1 MLSGDS
7 GATNNSKDGTKP
19 ADGTTVEQP
28 FPKTLFLEEHNSSK
42 GFTRFRIP
50 ALVTAGNGALI
61 AATDIRWDICG
72 DGAGLDTAVSRSTDN
87 GATWSYTVANY
98 LGDNGNRFNR
108 DSTAFIDPALLAD
121 GDTIYL
127 ACDLLPA
134 GLQLQMQQDIRRRQ
148 EVQVMIQMEICFLHS
163 VQPV

>member
-1 MLSGDS
+1 MKNRKKVLSFLLAGVLTLGCFPVTA

-72 DGAGLDTAVSRSTDN
+72 DGAGLDTHV
-87 GATWSYTVANY
+87 TVQFLIFHMIN
-98 LGDNGNRFNR
+98 DINH
-108 DSTAFIDPALLAD
+108 FI
-121 GDTIYL
+121 
-127 ACDLLPA
+127 
-134 GLQLQMQQDIRRRQ
+134 
-148 EVQVMIQMEICFLHS
+148 
-163 VQPV
+163 

>member
-1 MLSGDS
+1 MKNRKKVLSFLLAGVLTLGCFPVTA

-61 AATDIRWDICG
+61 AATDIRFP
-72 DGAGLDTAVSRSTDN
+72 AAVM
-87 GATWSYTVANY
+87 
-98 LGDNGNRFNR
+98 
-108 DSTAFIDPALLAD
+108 LLA
-121 GDTIYL
+121 G
-127 ACDLLPA
+127 AVVA
-134 GLQLQMQQDIRRRQ
+134 GVLFRRKW
-148 EVQVMIQMEICFLHS
+148 MK
-163 VQPV
+163 

>member
-1 MLSGDS
+1 MKNRKKVLSFLLAGVLTLGCFPVTA

-61 AATDIRWDICG
+61 AATDIRWDIAETEQ
-72 DGAGLDTAVSRSTDN
+72 DWIRQYQDPQIMEQPGL
-87 GATWSYTVANY
+87 
-98 LGDNGNRFNR
+98 
-108 DSTAFIDPALLAD
+108 
-121 GDTIYL
+121 
-127 ACDLLPA
+127 
-134 GLQLQMQQDIRRRQ
+134 IR
-148 EVQVMIQMEICFLHS
+148 
-163 VQPV
+163 